1 MSGRDPTILDPTQVE
16 DFETVP
22 TLPQLAAAIPLQ
34 STRALINVQLGRGA
48 TADGVTGAV
57 SHWLTEAI
65 DWRDAGVP
73 SGRLGPAG
81 IGLLQHAIRVLVD
94 GVERSR
100 RPPPRSKSATPR
112 PTVPRPPPVVRMDD
126 EPFEILGEPGDD
138 DR

>member
-1 MSGRDPTILDPTQVE
+1 MSGRDPTILDPTQVDE
-16 DFETVP
+16 FETVP

-34 STRALINVQLGRGA
+34 STRALINAQLGRGA

-57 SHWLTEAI
+57 SHWLAEAI

-81 IGLLQHAIRVLVD
+81 LGLLQHAIRVLVD

-100 RPPPRSKSATPR
+100 RPPPRSRSVTPR
-112 PTVPRPPPVVRMDD
+112 PSTPRPAPVGRVDEPPVAMPDDD
-126 EPFEILGEPGDD
+126 EP
-138 DR
+138 